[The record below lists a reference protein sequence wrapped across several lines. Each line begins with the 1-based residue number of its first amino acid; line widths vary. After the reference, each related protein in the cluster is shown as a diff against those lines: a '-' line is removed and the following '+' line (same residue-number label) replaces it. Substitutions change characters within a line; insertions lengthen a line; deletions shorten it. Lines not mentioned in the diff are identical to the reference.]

1 MVKTILSNTKAKAT
15 AVAIMFMCLMVP
27 TMCDPGIMSGFG
39 KIWDNIIDP
48 FTKVAGAVMGL
59 VGLYNIA
66 MGIKDVH
73 EGNNR
78 DGFIKGFFFMIG
90 AIIILA
96 AKSILN
102 AIGISW

>member
-1 MVKTILSNTKAKAT
+1 MIKKVLNDAKTKAT
-15 AVAIMFMCLMVP
+15 AAVIAVMAAVAP

-66 MGIKDVH
+66 MGIKDMH

-78 DGFIKGFFFMIG
+78 DGFIKGLFFIIG

-96 AKSILN
+96 AKTILN